1 MDHEVKE
8 LVARARQ
15 RTAERPYSNRF
26 LDLLDNGALPV
37 ERLRQLA
44 AELHRLVASD
54 RRSFTLLASR
64 FPESPAG
71 DFYLTMAQGEG
82 EALRLL
88 SDFAA
93 AVDVDQAARRAH
105 EPLPFAQVY
114 PAYLAQ
120 VALGGGSS
128 AVALALLANVAESGS
143 TYRRVA
149 DALQT
154 RYGFSDEA
162 VGHFRFFGETPDE
175 LLDQA
180 EAVVAHGLAAGEDPD
195 EAVRTARLVSVYE
208 SLFWDALAEGI
219 TES

>member
-1 MDHEVKE
+1 MDHEVKK

-93 AVDVDQAARRAH
+93 AVDVDQAERRAH
-105 EPLPFAQVY
+105 EPLPLAQVY

-154 RYGFSDEA
+154 RYGFSGKA